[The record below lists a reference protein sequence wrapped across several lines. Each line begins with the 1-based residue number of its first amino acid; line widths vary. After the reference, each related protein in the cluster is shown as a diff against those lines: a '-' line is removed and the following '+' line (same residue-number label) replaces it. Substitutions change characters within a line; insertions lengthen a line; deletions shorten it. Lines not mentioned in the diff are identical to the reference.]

1 MPMIATLPAIPT
13 SATHQPGQ
21 RRSAGASSDWNRP
34 QPRKKAPYAHQNS
47 QWELTN
53 AKWIHPATSDS
64 AADSSTAADHR
75 APRVRWPATTRSGL
89 IASSDTAQDRPRLDT
104 VRFRV
109 VRFFFTAGLRFLAV
123 TFGLCLVVGFLCLT
137 FTLTLRLTF
146 LAFFL
151 TLLPRTLTFG
161 WGAAGTFAG
170 TEMVGPEP
178 PEPREPLPPPPW
190 CSSNLGPIPPW
201 SLQRSASIGSS
212 PPSPTS
218 NWTIMSWSSCT
229 RLWQCIMYL
238 PFWCSNRMMTS
249 TFSDSP
255 T

>member
-13 SATHQPGQ
+13 SAVHEPGQ
-21 RRSAGASSDWNRP
+21 RSSAGASSDWNRP
-34 QPRKKAPYAHQNS
+34 QARKKAPYAHQNS

-64 AADSSTAADHR
+64 AAESSTAADHR

-89 IASSDTAQDRPRLDT
+89 RDSSDNAQDRPRLDT

-137 FTLTLRLTF
+137 FTLTF

-151 TLLPRTLTFG
+151 TLLPGALAFRR
-161 WGAAGTFAG
+161 GAAGAFAG
-170 TEMVGPEP
+170 TEMVEPEP
-178 PEPREPLPPPPW
+178 PEPPEPLPPPPW
-190 CSSNLGPIPPW
+190 C
-201 SLQRSASIGSS
+201 
-212 PPSPTS
+212 
-218 NWTIMSWSSCT
+218 
-229 RLWQCIMYL
+229 
-238 PFWCSNRMMTS
+238 
-249 TFSDSP
+249 
-255 T
+255 